1 MNSTGL
7 RLEAFVANGLYCIDP
22 LFLKHSLENSLKKM
36 NIETLDVAILSYPAE
51 VCRAV
56 YGDA

>member
-1 MNSTGL
+1 
-7 RLEAFVANGLYCIDP
+7 LEAFVANGLYCIDP